1 MGVQTASLKGVLI
14 ADLGLKPKN
23 PTNSKEKKKNKIV
36 ENIHQG
42 IEPAPL
48 YPKLAG

>member
-1 MGVQTASLKGVLI
+1 VVI

-23 PTNSKEKKKNKIV
+23 PTNSKKKKKNGGKYPPRGS
-36 ENIHQG
+36 N
-42 IEPAPL
+42 PPPL